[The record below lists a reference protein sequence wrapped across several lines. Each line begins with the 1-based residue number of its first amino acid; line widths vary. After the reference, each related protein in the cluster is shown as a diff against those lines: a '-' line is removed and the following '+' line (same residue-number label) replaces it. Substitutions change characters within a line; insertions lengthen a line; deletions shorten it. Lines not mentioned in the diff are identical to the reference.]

1 MGACGEVLGTVLVW
15 TALRKASAPCT
26 PVSLG
31 THEGAA
37 SSPCFIPTLRG
48 LLQRA
53 LHAPGSLLLWL
64 RSHHLPGA
72 QRRAVTGAVPPAGPG
87 IPHGPKMRRHG
98 PRRL

>member
-15 TALRKASAPCT
+15 TALRKAPCT

-37 SSPCFIPTLRG
+37 SSPHFIPTLRG
-48 LLQRA
+48 FLQRA
-53 LHAPGSLLLWL
+53 LHAPGSLLLW
-64 RSHHLPGA
+64 RSHHLSGA

-87 IPHGPKMRRHG
+87 IPRGPKGRRHG